1 MNVPLMPKATA
12 VWLVDN
18 TTLSFRQIAEFCGMH
33 ELEVQAIADGEV
45 AAGIVGADP
54 IASGQLSRE
63 EIQRGE
69 ADPSVSLRLA
79 RNDRPQPVSRPK
91 GPRYTPVAKRQDRPD
106 AIAWLLKNHPEL
118 SDAQIAKLIGTT
130 KATINAIRDR
140 THWNAPNLKP
150 RDPVLLGLCSMADL
164 HAAIDRARRKAA
176 RNGQSIAGVALPSA
190 DPAEAEQPEVDPD
203 VDETDPVEALDE
215 AGEGDAMD
223 EAENPDDGM
232 SEVDPAEADQPDVDM
247 PVEHDKE

>member
-1 MNVPLMPKATA
+1 MSTPLMPKATA

-54 IASGQLSRE
+54 IGNGQLTRE
-63 EIQRGE
+63 EIERGE
-69 ADPSVSLRLA
+69 ADPSVTLKLA
-79 RNDRPQPVSRPK
+79 RNDRPTPVSRPK

-118 SDAQIAKLIGTT
+118 GDAQIAKLIGTT
-130 KATINAIRDR
+130 KATINAVRDR
-140 THWNAPNLKP
+140 THWNAQNLKP
-150 RDPVLLGLCSMADL
+150 RDPVTLGLCSMADL

-176 RNGQSIAGVALPSA
+176 RNGQSISGVDLPTVDPSEA
-190 DPAEAEQPEVDPD
+190 DQPD
-203 VDETDPVEALDE
+203 VDQPDAVE
-215 AGEGDAMD
+215 AMD
-223 EAENPDDGM
+223 EDERET
-232 SEVDPAEADQPDVDM
+232 SEEAALHVVDPGEADQPDVDM
-247 PVEHDKE
+247 PMEREKE

>member
-1 MNVPLMPKATA
+1 MSTPLMPKATA

-45 AAGIVGADP
+45 ASGIVGADP
-54 IASGQLSRE
+54 IASGQLTRE
-63 EIQRGE
+63 EIERGE
-69 ADPSVSLRLA
+69 ADPSVNLRLA
-79 RNDRPQPVSRPK
+79 KNDRPQPVSRPK

-130 KATINAIRDR
+130 KATINAVRDR
-140 THWNAPNLKP
+140 THWNAQNLKP
-150 RDPVLLGLCSMADL
+150 RDPATLGLCSMADL

-176 RNGQSIAGVALPSA
+176 RNGQSIAGVELPT
-190 DPAEAEQPEVDPD
+190 VDPSEAD
-203 VDETDPVEALDE
+203 QPDLEEPDAVEAQGEDD
-215 AGEGDAMD
+215 AGPDA
-223 EAENPDDGM
+223 GM
-232 SEVDPAEADQPDVDM
+232 SEVDPAQADQPDVDM
-247 PVEHDKE
+247 PVEHEKE

>member
-1 MNVPLMPKATA
+1 MTTPLMPKATA

-54 IASGQLSRE
+54 IGNGQLTRE

-69 ADPSVSLRLA
+69 ADPAVTLKLA
-79 RNDRPQPVSRPK
+79 SNDRPMPVSRPK

-118 SDAQIAKLIGTT
+118 SDAQITKLIGTT
-130 KATINAIRDR
+130 KATINAIRER
-140 THWNAPNLKP
+140 THWNAQNLKP
-150 RDPVLLGLCSMADL
+150 RDPVTLGLCSMADL
-164 HAAIDRARRKAA
+164 HASIDRARRKAA
-176 RNGQSIAGVALPSA
+176 RNGQSIAGVALPS
-190 DPAEAEQPEVDPD
+190 VDPSEAD
-203 VDETDPVEALDE
+203 QPDIDALDPVEALDE
-215 AGEGDAMD
+215 EEDASAEETALHVIDPGD
-223 EAENPDDGM
+223 
-232 SEVDPAEADQPDVDM
+232 SDQPDVDL
-247 PVEHDKE
+247 PVEEKE

>member
-1 MNVPLMPKATA
+1 MTTPLMPKATA

-45 AAGIVGADP
+45 ATGIVGHDP
-54 IASGQLSRE
+54 IGNGQLTRE

-69 ADPSVSLRLA
+69 ADPTVVLKLSK
-79 RNDRPQPVSRPK
+79 NDRPIPVSRPK

-106 AIAWLLKNHPEL
+106 AISWLLKNHPEL

-140 THWNAPNLKP
+140 THWNAQNLKP
-150 RDPVLLGLCSMADL
+150 RDPVTLGLCSMADL

-176 RNGQSIAGVALPSA
+176 RNGQSISGVELPSVDPSEA
-190 DPAEAEQPEVDPD
+190 DQPD
-203 VDETDPVEALDE
+203 VDAPDAVEALDE
-215 AGEGDAMD
+215 DSD
-223 EAENPDDGM
+223 ET
-232 SEVDPAEADQPDVDM
+232 SEEAALQVVDPGEADQPDVDM
-247 PVEHDKE
+247 PAEPKNE

>member
-1 MNVPLMPKATA
+1 MSTPLMPKATA

-54 IASGQLSRE
+54 IANGQLTRE

-69 ADPSVSLRLA
+69 ADPSVTLTLA
-79 RNDRPQPVSRPK
+79 SNDRPMPVSRPK

-118 SDAQIAKLIGTT
+118 SDAQITKLIGTT
-130 KATINAIRDR
+130 KATINAIRER
-140 THWNAPNLKP
+140 THWNAQNLKP
-150 RDPVLLGLCSMADL
+150 RDPVTLGLCSMADL

-176 RNGQSIAGVALPSA
+176 RNGQSIAGVALPTVDPSEA
-190 DPAEAEQPEVDPD
+190 DQPEIDAV
-203 VDETDPVEALDE
+203 DPVEALDE
-215 AGEGDAMD
+215 EDD
-223 EAENPDDGM
+223 QPDVGM
-232 SEVDPAEADQPDVDM
+232 SGVDPSETDQPDVDM
-247 PVEHDKE
+247 PVEHEKE